1 MKKVSI
7 VIPTYNKLMRLRLTL
22 KSLEPQVDKD
32 VEVIVVFDGC
42 DKEVIEDFHKLTFS
56 YKPIEIINEKNIGR
70 ARARNEGIKAAT
82 GEIVIF
88 LDDDRLVNPEYIKAH
103 RRLHEKGYGVVLG
116 MRNQLFMKDDD
127 IRKFYDD
134 PSGLCEYCEKY
145 GEIENYVFP
154 KGSKSRFRWLNFFT
168 GNVSVDR
175 QALLDAGCFDDA
187 FQGWGHEDVDLGI
200 RLYLNGQ
207 KFGYSGRAINYH
219 LMHASNFDSKKES
232 CCRNLRYMIKKYNKH
247 IGVKTLLFLLYCKES
262 VMGAKISKNQLVKYE
277 MLSQS

>member
-7 VIPTYNKLMRLRLTL
+7 VIPTYNKLMRLRLAL

-103 RRLHEKGYGVVLG
+103 RRLHG
-116 MRNQLFMKDDD
+116 
-127 IRKFYDD
+127 
-134 PSGLCEYCEKY
+134 
-145 GEIENYVFP
+145 
-154 KGSKSRFRWLNFFT
+154 
-168 GNVSVDR
+168 
-175 QALLDAGCFDDA
+175 
-187 FQGWGHEDVDLGI
+187 
-200 RLYLNGQ
+200 
-207 KFGYSGRAINYH
+207 
-219 LMHASNFDSKKES
+219 
-232 CCRNLRYMIKKYNKH
+232 
-247 IGVKTLLFLLYCKES
+247 
-262 VMGAKISKNQLVKYE
+262 
-277 MLSQS
+277 